1 MASPIC
7 ASAEFAEFEVDTPR
21 GRRFEP
27 TVERELD
34 GDLRALARSL
44 PGAGEGLVAALEFP
58 GPRGVPDLLVVS
70 RGLPALRRRL
80 TSGVPYIESL
90 ADCVVVAALNVN
102 RPLSSISVAA
112 ATGMSSVQVE
122 RRLRALAQLGLV
134 TSHGNGYRRRSDLEP
149 IGRTYAFEA
158 KVSDWRRGL
167 SQALRYS
174 TWCDASSLVLMR
186 APGDMPSLTVRC
198 ANLNIGLA
206 IRDQWIRRP
215 RLGRPQPALR
225 LVASERLAVEVSRLG
240 SEPFASR
247 VGV

>member
-7 ASAEFAEFEVDTPR
+7 ASAELAEFEVDTPR

-27 TVERELD
+27 TLERELD
-34 GDLRALARSL
+34 GDLRALARAI

-58 GPRGVPDLLVVS
+58 GPRGVPDLLVVA

-80 TSGVPYIESL
+80 ITGAPYVESL

-102 RPLSSISVAA
+102 RPLSSTSVAA
-112 ATGMSSVQVE
+112 ATGMSSAQVE

-134 TSHGNGYRRRSDLEP
+134 TPHGNGYRRRFDIEP

-186 APGDMPSLTVRC
+186 APAAMPSLTIRC
-198 ANLNIGLA
+198 ADLNIGLA
-206 IRDQWIRRP
+206 VRDQWIRKP

-225 LVASERLAVEVSRLG
+225 LAASERLAIEVSRLD
-240 SEPFASR
+240 SEPFASS
-247 VGV
+247 VGI